1 MFKTIYD
8 TTTGKIV
15 VCQKFNDVALQTKL
29 LENSNW
35 DYIDAYTKGVK
46 NIEVDPVTK
55 KLRRVAPPAETTEDI
70 VKYVRATRLRLLQL
84 SDWTQTVDSPL
95 SEAKKQEWA
104 AYRQAL
110 RDMPDTVAGV
120 NSSSEVVWPTQP

>member
-8 TTTGKIV
+8 KNTGNII
-15 VCQKFNDVALQTKL
+15 VCQKFNDATLQAKL
-29 LENSNW
+29 AENPNW
-35 DYIDAYTKGVK
+35 DYIVAYTKGVK
-46 NIEVDPVTK
+46 NIQVDPVTK
-55 KLRRVAPPAETTEDI
+55 KLRRVAPPAETAEDI
-70 VKYVRATRLRLLQL
+70 STYVRATRLRLLQA

-104 AYRQAL
+104 IYRQAL
-110 RDMPDTVAGV
+110 RDMPDTIAGV